1 MANYPGKISEQFFKP
16 YAELLSHFPQ
26 IVSKLGWLHEHK
38 YLPNT
43 RKIFYHKATCTQ
55 LTCHRYDSSSLIAC
69 FVAESCANINL
80 PIPTVTFDQLL
91 CIKTYEIVS
100 TKNMKISVWLCGFHQ
115 LMSFLGLI
123 GCLIE
128 ASGLQ
133 TALECV
139 YAKKLWLFLH
149 FVLASWS

>member
-1 MANYPGKISEQFFKP
+1 MNPNKERLFPEIRNKVGLLLILKKVFRSDNILHRINQLSTFFAANYPGKISEQFFKP
-16 YAELLSHFPQ
+16 YAELLLHFPQ

-100 TKNMKISVWLCGFHQ
+100 TKNMKISV
-115 LMSFLGLI
+115 
-123 GCLIE
+123 
-128 ASGLQ
+128 
-133 TALECV
+133 
-139 YAKKLWLFLH
+139 
-149 FVLASWS
+149 